1 MQRVS
6 TCPRALRPPVVCA
19 LLPHQPAHPGDE
31 GTLLAAKSQV
41 LLGFSEHLA
50 VVAMQKRSSNR
61 SPAQFTQT
69 VVE

>member
-1 MQRVS
+1 MQHVS
-6 TCPRALRPPVVCA
+6 ACPRALRPPGVRA
-19 LLPHQPAHPGDE
+19 LLRHQPAHPGDE
-31 GTLLAAKSQV
+31 GTLRAAKSQV

-50 VVAMQKRSSNR
+50 AVATRKRSSNR